1 MSRISKNPID
11 IPNGVEVTINDNII
25 KVKGPKGELTQEYLP
40 YVKFVIED
48 NKIKVEGNEESMK
61 RKSDAKRINMFQGTY
76 ASLVKNMIKGVTEG
90 FKKEL
95 EIVGIGYRAA
105 MQGSKLVLQLGYSH
119 PIEYLP
125 PEGITIEVPAPNK
138 VIVKGINKYLV
149 GEVAAKIKRFRKPNV
164 YSGKG
169 IKYVGE
175 VIIRKQ
181 GKKV

>member
-11 IPNGVEVTINDNII
+11 IPNGVEVTVNEKEI

-48 NKIKVEGNEESMK
+48 NKIKVEGNESAMK
-61 RKSDAKRINMFQGTY
+61 RKSDAKKINMFQGTY

-90 FKKEL
+90 FTKEL
-95 EIVGIGYRAA
+95 EIIGIGYRAKL
-105 MQGSKLVLQLGYSH
+105 QGSTLVLELGYSH
-119 PIEYLP
+119 PIEYIP

-138 VIVKGINKYLV
+138 VIVKGIDKYLV